1 MFSVS
6 DISKE
11 KPVVLGIVTVAFAV
25 IARFLTLHLPN
36 VAPFEAMLI
45 FGVFTFNRRWVGL
58 ALSLTSWWITDIIIN
73 NTLYAS
79 YYEGFALITPTF
91 LYASLAMLLIYL
103 VVGKFQ
109 RIAVERKN
117 QNGFYLMSSV
127 VSPIIFFVVSNFG
140 VWAAGHGM
148 YPPTLGGLGMCYVNG
163 LPFFTYGFASTVL
176 FSVLFGV
183 MGYLFQ
189 GQVVQASSKA

>member
-11 KPVVLGIVTVAFAV
+11 KPVLLGVVTVAFAV
-25 IARFLTLHLPN
+25 IARFLTLHLHN

-45 FGVFTFNRRWVGL
+45 FGVFTFNRKWVGL
-58 ALSLTSWWITDIIIN
+58 ALSLTAWYITDIIIN

-79 YYEGFALITPTF
+79 YYEGFSLITPTF

-103 VVGKFQ
+103 VVGKFHQ
-109 RIAVERKN
+109 LAAERKN
-117 QNGFYLMSSV
+117 QNGFYLLSSV
-127 VSPIIFFVVSNFG
+127 VSPVIFFVVSNFG
-140 VWAAGHGM
+140 VWAANHGM

-163 LPFFTYGFASTVL
+163 LPFLTYGFASTIL
-176 FSVLFGV
+176 FSMLFGV